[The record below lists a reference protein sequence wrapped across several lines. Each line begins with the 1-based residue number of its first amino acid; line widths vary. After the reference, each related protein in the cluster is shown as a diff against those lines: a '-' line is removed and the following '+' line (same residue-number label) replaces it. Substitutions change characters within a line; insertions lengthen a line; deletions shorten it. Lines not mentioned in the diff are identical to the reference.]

1 MLCET
6 IFGGKRMDLTG
17 IITGSVAIL
26 SLFVGLPGIVLH
38 FIYKSKKNKT
48 EMIRQQKELM
58 EMEIEKEK
66 IHLRLLEEE
75 NRKYDKIIN
84 GK

>member
-1 MLCET
+1 
-6 IFGGKRMDLTG
+6 MDLTG
-17 IITGSVAIL
+17 VITGSIAIV

-48 EMIRQQKELM
+48 EMIKQQKELL
-58 EMEIEKEK
+58 EIQLEKEK

-75 NRKYDKIIN
+75 NRTYDKIIN
-84 GK
+84 EK

>member
-1 MLCET
+1 LE
-6 IFGGKRMDLTG
+6 GKMDLTG
-17 IITGSVAIL
+17 IITGSIAIL
-26 SLFVGLPGIVLH
+26 SVFVGLPGIVFH

-48 EMIRQQKELM
+48 EMIKQQKELL
-58 EMEIEKEK
+58 EIEIEKEK

-75 NRKYDKIIN
+75 NRKYDKIIE